1 MEKNPKALRIIPHS
15 ELHIPHFEGSFFLD
29 NLIGSVYFPVV
40 FPDSSR
46 QFFSKCGSTDSIAL
60 AILGG
65 S

>member
-1 MEKNPKALRIIPHS
+1 MRNEKSQSFENNSAFR
-15 ELHIPHFEGSFFLD
+15 IPHFQGSFFLD

-40 FPDSSR
+40 FPDPTR

>member
-1 MEKNPKALRIIPHS
+1 MKNLKALRIIPHS
-15 ELHIPHFEGSFFLD
+15 EFHIAHFDRSFFLD

-40 FPDSSR
+40 FPDPTR

-65 S
+65 G